1 MSSHKRKAVLF
12 LTVSEAGQSNSI
24 LALSLELLARPKID
38 VHVASFP
45 VLRKR
50 VQELLSSARV
60 VREKHSNSSFTFHE
74 VDGMSLEEAIELK
87 GLSGASFPHPPLARG
102 HDEGINKLMIML
114 SAWSGK
120 GTPCRSHFVLPVQV
134 KNQLLTEMAAVALR
148 ICQGGRQLQSHHQHG

>member
-1 MSSHKRKAVLF
+1 MTA
-12 LTVSEAGQSNSI
+12 SETGQSNSI
-24 LALSLELLARPKID
+24 LALSLELLAHPKIN

-60 VREKHSNSSFTFHE
+60 VREKHSNFTFHK

-87 GLSGASFPHPPLARG
+87 GLSGASFPHQPLARG
-102 HDEGINKLMIML
+102 HNEGVNKLMIML
-114 SAWSGK
+114 SAWNGK
-120 GTPCRSHFVLPVQV
+120 GTPCHPHFVLPVQV

-148 ICQGGRQLQSHHQHG
+148 ICQGGRQLQRHHQHG